1 MRPGLK
7 KPNKITTTAMNT
19 RHPIKTILPLAA
31 VAAAFTLAPTAEADT
46 VVQTSSADLN
56 LTGRDVLAAVNFYDP
71 DRTGNGQRTVDST
84 IQGVTFDNFRVNAD
98 DTGSPIA
105 LSAGVAGATLSTV
118 INQSPGREWGSDPT
132 ALDFSGPDATE
143 AENLANGGMYFQD
156 SETATLT
163 FAFGAGWADTAVEV
177 QMPGGGVWGRTERI
191 GKLVMSVG
199 DSGSLG
205 ELVDRG
211 IDPVEGPQTELLTF
225 NAVTDGSGGL
235 AIDVVNQNVDGSFGS
250 RQWTFLM
257 GTIVTAGPSSF
268 QPFAITEID
277 YAPDTGMLTLTW
289 NSSPNETYGV
299 YLSTDMI
306 DWSFEIDDD
315 VDADAGDT
323 TTKSYDLTT
332 DGLAGAGRV
341 YFRVE
346 RL

>member
-1 MRPGLK
+1 
-7 KPNKITTTAMNT
+7 MNT

-31 VAAAFTLAPTAEADT
+31 VAAAFTLAPTAQADT

-56 LTGRDVLAAVNFYDP
+56 LTGRDVLAAVNFWDP
-71 DRTGNGQRTVDST
+71 GRENEGHRTVGV
-84 IQGVTFDNFRVNAD
+84 IQGVDFDDFRINDD

-257 GTIVTAGPSSF
+257 GTIVTAGPSSS

-277 YAPDTGMLTLTW
+277 YAPGDNMVTLTW
-289 NSSPNETYGV
+289 DSREGEKYAVKFSK
-299 YLSTDMI
+299 DMTSWGG
-306 DWSFEIDDD
+306 DLDDD

-332 DGLAGAGRV
+332 AGLAGAGRV